1 MNLYGPYKVDCYK
14 LGHEP
19 MYSDGT
25 EAVLN
30 NFTPR
35 TDKIYR
41 RNCTRFYDGKLV
53 FIGAQGAAME
63 IVESWDKFF
72 DLNRE
77 IAVSRFQ
84 SMCDF
89 VLGEGVINSESMGR
103 LHDLGYLPLEIR
115 TLDEGSK
122 VPMGIPVM
130 TVRNTIPEFYWLVN
144 YLETEFSNL
153 VWKPSTTATIAAE
166 YKAMLTDFA
175 VRTGTPLD
183 LVLWQAHCF
192 ADRGMSGPEDA
203 ARSGLGHAASFFG
216 SDSIGV
222 IPYAQQYYGAGQF
235 VIGSVPATEHA
246 VATSNILRIEREL
259 FVSGSPSY
267 EFKDAKQHD
276 IYMQMWEDGQDPR
289 LIAEMMFLYE
299 LMLKFPK
306 GILSYVTDSFDF
318 WGVLTKGLPY
328 LKEVIQARDGKL
340 VIRPDSGD
348 PVEVVCGV
356 KIHDMSSHST
366 LEILEEGE
374 SAQDSLADIAYDIQ
388 EDEEFTFYVRSMEGD
403 IIEIE
408 GHGEFNRYYDQWS
421 FTGYSAE
428 IADLTPEQKGA
439 AQVLYELF
447 GGTITDK
454 GYKMYADC
462 IGLIYGDSIT
472 TQRCLDI
479 LERLEEKGYASGCC
493 VFGVGSFTYQCVT
506 RDTFGF
512 AIKATHTIVNGEEI
526 DIFKDPKTDSKK
538 KSARGRVMVIMG
550 EGGEFE
556 LKDQVTAEMFED
568 KLNLLKIRF
577 KDGVFYNPTTLDDIR
592 AKL

>member
-183 LVLWQAHCF
+183 LVQWQAHCF

-246 VATSNILRIEREL
+246 VATSNILRIEQAINAGNYWLKNDEQ
-259 FVSGSPSY
+259 V
-267 EFKDAKQHD
+267 EIAKKMHSAG
-276 IYMQMWEDGQDPR
+276 EDKR

-408 GHGEFNRYYDQWS
+408 GQGEFNRYYDQWS

-479 LERLEEKGYASGCC
+479 LEGLEEKGYASGCC
-493 VFGVGSFTYQCVT
+493 VFGVGSYTYQCVT

-538 KSARGRVMVIMG
+538 KSARGRVSVLLVDG
-550 EGGEFE
+550 EYK
-556 LKDQVTAEMFED
+556 LYDQVSQTAFEED
-568 KLNLLKIRF
+568 DNCLVVRF
-577 KDGVFYNPTTLDDIR
+577 KDGQFFNQTTLDVIR